1 MSSPKISQNDS
12 ESHSDPVPA
21 EVPKGLE
28 DTFEAIKARHDEI
41 SRNIRSVALALMSY
55 ALFCF
60 LTLGQSDNIVFK
72 ETGQIQIPFSGGIV
86 VNFSTFFIV
95 GPIILIVLTF
105 YLHIFIH
112 ELQRCELEAS
122 RKLPFVFNLDNWFA
136 KAITFFVFY
145 FLTPLVFLS
154 FIWSIRA
161 SEHVTLW
168 SLVAL
173 GVCLAL
179 VWLFHCAT
187 QVQGGSLRR
196 QPFPLMVLVAVF
208 IVSAVPGN
216 LTFVGPIK
224 LVKSDLKNTNF
235 RNFMLDRMNADFAH
249 LEHSDFTRN
258 QNVKHA
264 LFNNAFLTNAQFSG
278 ANLSQSSFRK
288 CDLTGTRFR
297 GANLNDS
304 VFQEAKLTGS
314 DFSPFTVPAEIEHG
328 GFSFINLFRSDSR
341 KSKARGEVAS
351 GLQYGLTA
359 PSSSSPDAENEKG
372 APKQPDT
379 TSNQSEKL
387 ASQSGVSHRTLL
399 KNADFTK
406 AQLNQVNFSSA
417 DLEGTRFNISKIEGS
432 IFSNASLLRAD
443 FSESMI
449 SDSIFQKAR
458 MDSTQFVRTEMKNI
472 HFNDAHLAQTVFQ
485 NAYLTDVQFKGA
497 DLSHSSF
504 AETDFEN
511 VDFSHAILEGTD
523 LSGNNFYGVTFE
535 NTSMAYAL
543 LNLADLTESTALDT
557 DFSGADLSGTLF
569 YRANL
574 TGSRFQNSDLDSVEF
589 TGANLKFADFRN
601 GRNLR
606 DAGGNLQPT
615 ISRAENW
622 KKALWDDDIR
632 QELGIDDRTL
642 NRSIMLYVDHHF
654 GNESQE
660 ERSRVT
666 RNIQEFYGLVQ
677 APIQQKVLTIRALG
691 RNPDVTSQHRT
702 VPPATNR

>member
-1 MSSPKISQNDS
+1 MSSPKMPQNDP
-12 ESHSDPVPA
+12 ESHLDPVPA

-28 DTFEAIKARHDEI
+28 GTYEAIKARHDEI

-161 SEHVTLW
+161 SERVTLW

-216 LTFVGPIK
+216 LTFFGPIK
-224 LVKSDLKNTNF
+224 LVKSDLKNTDF
-235 RNFMLDRMNADFAH
+235 RNFMLNRMNADFAN

-258 QNVKHA
+258 QNVKDA
-264 LFNNAFLTNAQFSG
+264 LFNNAFLTNTRFSG
-278 ANLSQSSFRK
+278 ANLSKSSFRK
-288 CDLTGTRFR
+288 SDLTGTRFR
-297 GANLNDS
+297 GANLNGS
-304 VFQEAKLTGS
+304 MFQEAKLTGS
-314 DFSPFTVPAEIEHG
+314 DFSPFIAPAEFDQG
-328 GFSFINLFRSDSR
+328 GFSLLNLFRQDSR

-351 GLQYGLTA
+351 GLQYGATT
-359 PSSSSPDAENEKG
+359 PSSSSSGAENETG
-372 APKQPDT
+372 TPKPPDS
-379 TSNQSEKL
+379 TSNQPEKL
-387 ASQSGVSHRTLL
+387 ASKSGVSHRALL

-406 AQLNQVNFSSA
+406 AQLDQVDFSSA
-417 DLEGTRFNISKIEGS
+417 DLEGTRFNISKINNS

-449 SDSIFQKAR
+449 SNSIFQKAQ
-458 MDSTQFVRTEMKNI
+458 MDSTQFVRAEIKNSR
-472 HFNDAHLAQTVFQ
+472 FNDAHLTQALFQ
-485 NAYLTDVQFKGA
+485 NAYITDVQFRGA

-504 AETDFEN
+504 SETDFDN
-511 VDFSHAILEGTD
+511 VDFSGAILEGTD

-535 NTSMAYAL
+535 STSMAYVL
-543 LNLADLTESTALDT
+543 LNLADLTEVTALDT

-574 TGSRFQNSDLDSVEF
+574 TGSRFQNSDLDSVDF

-601 GRNLR
+601 ARNLR
-606 DAGGNLQPT
+606 DPRGHLQPT
-615 ISRAENW
+615 ITKAENW

-632 QELGIDDRTL
+632 KELGIDDRTL

-666 RNIQEFYGLVQ
+666 RNIQEFYRLVQ
-677 APIQQKVLTIRALG
+677 APVQQKVLTIKALG
-691 RNPDVTSQHRT
+691 RNPDATSR
-702 VPPATNR
+702 NRSLP